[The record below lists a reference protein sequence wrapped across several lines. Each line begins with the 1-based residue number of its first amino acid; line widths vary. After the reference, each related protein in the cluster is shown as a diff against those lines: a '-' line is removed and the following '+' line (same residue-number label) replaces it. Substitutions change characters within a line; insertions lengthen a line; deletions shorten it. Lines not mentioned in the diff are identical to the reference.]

1 MSNAIMMPNKI
12 RQFLLSLPALNEIS
26 NYSYMKKLLSLF
38 ILTVVCTATMFGQLL
53 SPVEPLQKDST
64 VIYGKLDNG
73 LTYYIKHND
82 KPAQRADFYIV
93 TNVGAIQET
102 PAQDGLAHFLEHM
115 CLNGTKNFPGKGII
129 SYMESIGAKFGENIN
144 ASTGVEHTSYM
155 LNNIPVT
162 REGII
167 DSSLLILHDY
177 SAYVTNDFDE
187 IDNERGVILEEK
199 RTRNTAQW
207 RMRDAAMA
215 ALFKGSKYA
224 TCSLIGSEE
233 NLKNFDPNFYKTW
246 YRPDLQAIVVV
257 GDIDAQSV
265 EKKIQTL
272 FGQIPAAENPKAK
285 ETIKVPANEK
295 PIVSIFTDK
304 EIPQTSVEIHFK
316 SEPVPAE
323 IKGLGMGLMVDLSKD
338 LISAMLNE
346 RLQDI
351 YTKPDAPFL
360 AAGAGFAPLATILDS
375 FYGAVNSKDGEAIPA
390 FEAFYTELERARRYG
405 FNADEFD
412 RAKTQIISLYENNA
426 AGESGRRNEEIVQ
439 DYISNFTEGEP
450 YTSAKYL
457 YDVVKG
463 YFDNGLVT
471 LEMVNQIF
479 PSVVTDTNVVILYNA
494 PEREGLATPA
504 EQDFIDVLD
513 RVKAADIAPLASS
526 AVMEPLLDT
535 AALKGTAVTESTA
548 EKFGVTR
555 LVLGNGIEVY
565 VKPTTFK
572 EDEILIKTQAG
583 GGKTLLS
590 EDMLVSCDQ
599 SLVSMFSASGYGGI
613 SKFPATTLQK
623 MLTGKNVT
631 CIPYIRQLAHG
642 VEATTTPKDLET
654 ALQLIYLSYT
664 APRIEEQ
671 ELNVPLNMLKS
682 LLANY
687 STDPNFIFRQ
697 KFNSL
702 IYDNSPRMQTLDSA
716 TVKNVSIAKY
726 GEAYRQLFSDAGGLK
741 VYIIGNVDIDG
752 LKPLVEK
759 YFGSLPA
766 SGEIT
771 EYNIDNVPCYAA
783 GKVTEKTE
791 VDMSTPKTTVGIL
804 YNAKMEKSL
813 ENDILASALTH
824 ILDMTYVKSIREEEG
839 GTYGVSAMTGVSET
853 TKQVSTVIVFDTDP
867 AKADELIALAK
878 QEYEAI
884 AENGTLE
891 EYVEKART
899 ALIKAFPEKQ
909 ISNSYW
915 QSVINDYVFY
925 GYDSHSNYMETVEK
939 CVNNDN
945 IAKFAKKTL
954 KGGNMRELI
963 MNPAK

>member
-1 MSNAIMMPNKI
+1 
-12 RQFLLSLPALNEIS
+12 
-26 NYSYMKKLLSLF
+26 MKKLLSLL
-38 ILTVVCTATMFGQLL
+38 ILTVVCPAFMFGQLL

-73 LTYYIKHND
+73 LIYYIKHND

-187 IDNERGVILEEK
+187 IDKERGVILEEK

-207 RMRDAAMA
+207 RIRDAAMA

-233 NLKNFDPNFYKTW
+233 NLKNFDPRELVNFYKTW
-246 YRPDLQAIVVV
+246 YRPDLQAIIVV
-257 GDIDAQSV
+257 GDIDAESV

-272 FGQIPAAENPKAK
+272 FSQIPAAENPKAK
-285 ETIKVPANEK
+285 ETIKVPGNET
-295 PIVSIFTDK
+295 PIVSIYTDK
-304 EIPQTSVEIHFK
+304 EIPQTSVEIYFK

-323 IKGLGMGLMVDLSKD
+323 IKGLGMGLIIDLSKD
-338 LISAMLNE
+338 LTSAMLNE

-360 AAGAGFAPLATILDS
+360 AAGAAFMSPATILDS
-375 FYGAVNSKDGEAIPA
+375 FYGAVYSKDGEAIPA
-390 FEAFYTELERARRYG
+390 FEALYTELERARRFG

-412 RAKTQIISLYENNA
+412 RAKTQIISMYENNA
-426 AGESGRRNEEIVQ
+426 SGESGRRNEEIVQ
-439 DYISNFTEGEP
+439 DYISNFIEGEP
-450 YTSAKYL
+450 YTSAAYL
-457 YDVVKG
+457 YKVVKD

-471 LEMVNQIF
+471 LDMVNQIF
-479 PSVVTDTNVVILYNA
+479 SSTVTDTNIVILYNA
-494 PEREGLATPA
+494 PQKEGLATPK

-513 RVKAADIAPLASS
+513 RVKASDITPLASS
-526 AVMEPLLDT
+526 EVMEPLLDT
-535 AALKGTAVTESTA
+535 AALKGAAITESDSQ
-548 EKFGVTR
+548 KFGFTR
-555 LVLGNGIEVY
+555 LVLENGIEIY

-583 GGKTLLS
+583 GGKSLLS
-590 EDMLVSCDQ
+590 EDLLISCDQ
-599 SLVSMFSASGYGGI
+599 SLVSMFSVSGYGGI

-623 MLTGKNVT
+623 MLPGKNIT
-631 CIPYIRQLAHG
+631 CVPYIRQLAHG

-654 ALQLIYLSYT
+654 ALQLTYLSYT

-671 ELNVPLNMLKS
+671 ELNVPLNMIRS

-687 STDPNFIFRQ
+687 SADPNFIFRQ
-697 KFNSL
+697 KFNTL

-716 TVKNVSIAKY
+716 TVKNVSVAKY
-726 GEAYRQLFSDAGGLK
+726 GEAYRQLFSDASGLK
-741 VYIIGNVDIDG
+741 VYIVGNVNIDT
-752 LKPLVEK
+752 LKPLAEK
-759 YFGSLPA
+759 YFGSLPV
-766 SGEIT
+766 SGNIT
-771 EYNIDNVPCYAA
+771 AYRLENIPGYAE
-783 GKVTEKTE
+783 GKAAEETE
-791 VDMSTPKTTVGIL
+791 VNMSTPKTTVGIL
-804 YNAKMEKSL
+804 YSGEMEKSL

-839 GTYGVSAMTGVSET
+839 GTYGVSAMSGVSEA
-853 TKQVSTVIVFDTDP
+853 TKQVSTFIVFDTDP
-867 AKADELIALAK
+867 AKADELVALAK
-878 QEYEAI
+878 KEYEAI
-884 AENGTLE
+884 AENGTEE

-915 QSVINDYVFY
+915 QGVMNDYIFY
-925 GYDSHSNYMETVEK
+925 GYDSYSNYVETVEK
-939 CVNNDN
+939 CVNNKN
-945 IAKFAKKTL
+945 MAKFVKKTL
-954 KGGNMRELI
+954 KSGNVRELV
-963 MNPAK
+963 MNPTK

>member
-1 MSNAIMMPNKI
+1 
-12 RQFLLSLPALNEIS
+12 
-26 NYSYMKKLLSLF
+26 
-38 ILTVVCTATMFGQLL
+38 MFGQLL

-73 LTYYIKHND
+73 LTYYIKHNN

-187 IDNERGVILEEK
+187 IDKERGVILEEK

-207 RMRDAAMA
+207 RIRDAAMA

-233 NLKNFDPNFYKTW
+233 NLKNFDPQELVNFYKTW

-265 EKKIQTL
+265 EKKIQAL
-272 FGQIPAAENPKAK
+272 FGQLPAAENPKAK

-304 EIPQTSVEIHFK
+304 EIPQTSVEIYFK
-316 SEPVPAE
+316 SEPVPTE

-360 AAGAGFAPLATILDS
+360 AAGAGFASLATILDS
-375 FYGAVNSKDGEAIPA
+375 FYGAVNSKDGEAVPA

-412 RAKTQIISLYENNA
+412 RAKTQLISLYENNA
-426 AGESGRRNEEIVQ
+426 AGESGRRNEEMIQ
-439 DYISNFTEGEP
+439 DYISHFIEGEP

-494 PEREGLATPA
+494 PDREGLATPA

-526 AVMEPLLDT
+526 AVTEPLLDT
-535 AALKGTAVTESTA
+535 TALKGAAIKESSP
-548 EKFGVTR
+548 EKFGVTKFA
-555 LVLGNGIEVY
+555 LENGIEIY

-583 GGKTLLS
+583 GGKTLLG
-590 EDMLVSCDQ
+590 EDLLVSCDQ

-642 VEATTTPKDLET
+642 VEATATPKDLET

-671 ELNVPLNMLKS
+671 ELNVPLGMLKS

-702 IYDNSPRMQTLDSA
+702 IYDNSPLMPVLDSA
-716 TVKNVSIAKY
+716 TVKNVSVAKY
-726 GEAYRQLFSDAGGLK
+726 GEAYRRLFSDASGVK
-741 VYIIGNVDIDG
+741 VYIVGNVNIDV

-771 EYNIDNVPCYAA
+771 EYNIENIPCYAE
-783 GKVTEKTE
+783 GKVSEE
-791 VDMSTPKTTVGIL
+791 IAVNMNTPKTTVGIL
-804 YNAKMEKSL
+804 YSAKMEKSL
-813 ENDILASALTH
+813 ENDILSSALTH

-839 GTYGVSAMTGVSET
+839 GTYGVSAMTGVSEA

-884 AENGTLE
+884 AENGTEE
-891 EYVEKART
+891 EYIEKART
-899 ALIKAFPEKQ
+899 ALVKAFPEAQ

-915 QSVINDYVFY
+915 QGVINDYVFY
-925 GYDSHSNYMETVEK
+925 GYDSHSNYIETVEK
-939 CVNNDN
+939 CVNNKN
-945 IAKFAKKTL
+945 MAEFVKKTL
-954 KGGNMRELI
+954 KGGNMRELV

>member
-1 MSNAIMMPNKI
+1 
-12 RQFLLSLPALNEIS
+12 
-26 NYSYMKKLLSLF
+26 MKKLLSLL
-38 ILTVVCTATMFGQLL
+38 ILTVVCPAFMFGQLL

-73 LTYYIKHND
+73 LTYYIKHNN

-187 IDNERGVILEEK
+187 IDKERGVILEEK

-207 RMRDAAMA
+207 RIRDAAMA

-233 NLKNFDPNFYKTW
+233 NLKNFDPQELVNFYKTW

-265 EKKIQTL
+265 EKKIQAL
-272 FGQIPAAENPKAK
+272 FGQLPAAENPKAK

-304 EIPQTSVEIHFK
+304 EIPQTSVEIYFK
-316 SEPVPAE
+316 SEPVPTE

-360 AAGAGFAPLATILDS
+360 AAGAGFASLATILDS
-375 FYGAVNSKDGEAIPA
+375 FYGAVNSKDGEAVPA

-412 RAKTQIISLYENNA
+412 RAKTQLISLYENNA
-426 AGESGRRNEEIVQ
+426 AGESGRRNEEMIQ
-439 DYISNFTEGEP
+439 DYISHFIEGEP

-494 PEREGLATPA
+494 PDREGLATPA

-526 AVMEPLLDT
+526 AVTEPLLDT
-535 AALKGTAVTESTA
+535 TALKGAAIKESSP
-548 EKFGVTR
+548 EKFGVTKFA
-555 LVLGNGIEVY
+555 LENGIEIY

-583 GGKTLLS
+583 GGKTLLG
-590 EDMLVSCDQ
+590 EDLLVSCDQ

-642 VEATTTPKDLET
+642 VEATATPKDLET

-671 ELNVPLNMLKS
+671 ELNVPLGMLKS

-702 IYDNSPRMQTLDSA
+702 IYDNSPLMPVLDSA
-716 TVKNVSIAKY
+716 TVKNVSVAKY
-726 GEAYRQLFSDAGGLK
+726 GEAYRRLFSDASGVK
-741 VYIIGNVDIDG
+741 VYIVGNVNIDV

-771 EYNIDNVPCYAA
+771 EYNIENIPCYAE
-783 GKVTEKTE
+783 GKVSEE
-791 VDMSTPKTTVGIL
+791 IAVNMNTPKTTVGIL
-804 YNAKMEKSL
+804 YSAKMEKSL
-813 ENDILASALTH
+813 ENDILSSALTH

-839 GTYGVSAMTGVSET
+839 GTYGVSAMTGVSEA

-884 AENGTLE
+884 AENGTEE
-891 EYVEKART
+891 EYIEKART
-899 ALIKAFPEKQ
+899 ALVKAFPEAQ

-915 QSVINDYVFY
+915 QGVINDYVFY
-925 GYDSHSNYMETVEK
+925 GYDSHSNYIETVEK
-939 CVNNDN
+939 CVNNEN
-945 IAKFAKKTL
+945 IAEFVKKTL
-954 KGGNMRELI
+954 KGGNMRELV